1 MDLIQFWTILSA
13 NGIVL
18 DQKQRERIE
27 RYANE
32 LLHWNSKVNLISRKD
47 EDMILESHILH
58 SLSILRYVDLDGKYE
73 CMDLGSGGGLPGI
86 PITIASPKINM
97 LLLDSIKKKMKVT
110 EMLAQHTQLRNI
122 KSKAERVEVIANQ
135 KEYQKK
141 FDFIFARGVARLN
154 LIQSWVSPLL
164 KDTGKIVLL
173 KGGELDDEINEAK
186 KHNKSLKVKQYDLDL
201 IAYDH
206 FKKLQ
211 KKILICSFDNK

>member
-13 NGIVL
+13 NGLVL
-18 DQKQRERIE
+18 DHKQRERIE

-32 LLHWNSKVNLISRKD
+32 LLHWNGKVNLISRKD

-58 SLSILRYVDLDGKYE
+58 SLSILKYVNLDGKYE

-86 PITIASPKINM
+86 PLTIASPKINM

-122 KSKAERVEVIANQ
+122 KSKAERVEVLATK

-154 LIQSWVSPLL
+154 LIQSWVSPIL
-164 KDTGKIVLL
+164 KDGGKIVLL
-173 KGGELDDEINEAK
+173 KGGDLEEEINEAK
-186 KHNKSLKVKQYDLDL
+186 KHNKALRVEQHDLDL
-201 IAYDH
+201 LAYDH

-211 KKILICSFDNK
+211 KKILICTFDNK

>member
-32 LLHWNSKVNLISRKD
+32 LLHWNHKVNLISRKD

-58 SLSILRYVDLDGKYE
+58 SLSILKYVNLDGKYE

-86 PITIASPKINM
+86 PLTIASPKINM

-110 EMLAQHTQLRNI
+110 DMLAQHTQLRNI
-122 KSKAERVEVIANQ
+122 KSKAERVEVIASQ

-154 LIQSWVSPLL
+154 LIQSWVSPIL
-164 KDTGKIVLL
+164 KDGGKIVLL
-173 KGGELDDEINEAK
+173 KGGELEEEINEAK
-186 KHNKSLKVKQYDLDL
+186 KHNKTLKVEMHDLDL
-201 IAYDH
+201 LAFDH

-211 KKILICSFDNK
+211 KKILICTFDNN